1 MLRIT
6 TIDEVGQIVRLKVE
20 GRLVGAWVT
29 ELNHACAVVLARQK
43 SIDLDLSDVNF
54 IDRQGIALLKRLAGE
69 RVHIIKTRRLVHALL
84 GL

>member
-6 TIDEVGQIVRLKVE
+6 TVDEVGQIACLKVE

-29 ELNHACAVVLARQK
+29 ELDRACTVVLAQQNCLE
-43 SIDLDLSDVNF
+43 LDFSAVDF
-54 IDRQGIALLKRLAGE
+54 IDRQGIVLLNRLVGE
-69 RVHIIKTRRLVHALL
+69 RVHILKARPLVKALL